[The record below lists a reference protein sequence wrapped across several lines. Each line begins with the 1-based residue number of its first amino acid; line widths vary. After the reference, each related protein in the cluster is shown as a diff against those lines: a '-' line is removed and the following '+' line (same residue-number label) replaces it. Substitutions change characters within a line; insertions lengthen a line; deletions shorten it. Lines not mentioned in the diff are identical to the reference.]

1 MIRLFTLG
9 FLTAVVLSVSLAA
22 QSPAPETARTFRVF
36 SAVGRFSDLKF
47 DNGPG
52 KTTRIEVVGK
62 PLDEYTVPGKG
73 TLSLYREV
81 PPPPEAPAGSPPRKK
96 VVAQVT
102 IPATQVRTLVVLIPE
117 NDGVFRAY
125 ALDDGPARHHA
136 GTIRLINLSRLG
148 AAVALSDTPYTLPV
162 GAPELIAPFDG
173 GAILIRVAVQNH
185 NNWVPAFRMEGV
197 ARPTLRSYGF
207 IFDFMDDPGVDHG
220 GMPPPALV
228 RLFTEAA
235 AAKP

>member
-1 MIRLFTLG
+1 MTRLFTLW
-9 FLTAVVLSVSLAA
+9 FLSTVVFSASLTA
-22 QSPAPETARTFRVF
+22 QSPAPENVRTFRIF
-36 SAVGRFSDLKF
+36 SAVGRFPDLKF

-52 KTTRIEVVGK
+52 KTIPVEITSK

-73 TLSLYREV
+73 SISLYREV
-81 PPPPEAPAGSPPRKK
+81 PPPADAPAGTPSRKH

-102 IPATQVRTLVVLIPE
+102 IPAAQTRTLVALIPE
-117 NDGVFRAY
+117 KDGLFRAY

-136 GTIRLINLSRLG
+136 GTIRLVNLSRLG

-162 GAPELIAPFDG
+162 GSPELIAPFDG
-173 GAILIRVAVQNH
+173 GAILIRVAVQNQ

-207 IFDFMDDPGVDHG
+207 IFDFMEDPDVDHG
-220 GMPPPALV
+220 GMPPPAIV

-235 AAKP
+235 PPKP